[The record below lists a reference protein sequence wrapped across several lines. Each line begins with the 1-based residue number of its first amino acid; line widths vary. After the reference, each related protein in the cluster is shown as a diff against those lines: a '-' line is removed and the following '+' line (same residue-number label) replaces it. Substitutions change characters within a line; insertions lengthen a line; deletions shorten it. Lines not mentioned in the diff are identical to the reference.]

1 MADIFAAQIEGRCK
15 GVHFVR
21 IFSKFGP
28 KTSSHQKERLTSQA
42 DFLTLLAA
50 VTPVTS
56 FSKPI

>member
-1 MADIFAAQIEGRCK
+1 MGA
-15 GVHFVR
+15 HFVR
-21 IFSKFGP
+21 IFSKYVP